1 MSVSDWAIPAYVVLT
16 LVVGLASRVD
26 VYESFVKGA
35 AEALP
40 IMRRVLPYTV
50 AMIFAVRLMEASGAF
65 DMLSSALSGLGGLFG
80 IPPALIPL
88 MIMRPFSGGGSMG
101 LLAGLLTSLGPDSF
115 GGRVAS
121 VYMGSSETLF
131 YTTSVYFGSAGITK
145 TGYVIPVALIT
156 DVLGMVIA
164 CAVCGAVL
172 N

>member
-1 MSVSDWAIPAYVVLT
+1 
-16 LVVGLASRVD
+16 
-26 VYESFVKGA
+26 
-35 AEALP
+35 
-40 IMRRVLPYTV
+40 
-50 AMIFAVRLMEASGAF
+50 
-65 DMLSSALSGLGGLFG
+65 
-80 IPPALIPL
+80 
-88 MIMRPFSGGGSMG
+88 MG

-164 CAVCGAVL
+164 CAICGAVL